1 MTAPLPLSLPSGSA
15 GALGV
20 AFGVGLGFGWWLE
33 RAGLGSASKLMGQ
46 FHLTDLA
53 VFKVMFSAIV
63 TAMLG
68 LFWLSRIGVVDL
80 SRVYVPETFVLPQ
93 LVGGLV
99 FGAGMALAG
108 LCPGTSCVAAA
119 TGRGDGL
126 AVAGGFF
133 AGVMA
138 TALALPAMAGLYGSG
153 ARGTLTLDTVLGVET
168 GSVILVVVAAALA
181 GFIVAE
187 HVEQWKARR
196 LAASER

>member
-1 MTAPLPLSLPSGSA
+1 MTAPLPLSLGSGSA
-15 GALGV
+15 AALAV

-53 VFKVMFSAIV
+53 VFKVLFSAIV

-119 TGRGDGL
+119 TGRGMGSPSRADSS
-126 AVAGGFF
+126 
-133 AGVMA
+133 
-138 TALALPAMAGLYGSG
+138 PAS
-153 ARGTLTLDTVLGVET
+153 
-168 GSVILVVVAAALA
+168 
-181 GFIVAE
+181 
-187 HVEQWKARR
+187 W
-196 LAASER
+196 

>member
-1 MTAPLPLSLPSGSA
+1 MTAPLPLSLASGSA